1 MWTNNVRI
9 TVNNIFSPSLSA
21 VWSSIF
27 ILRASKHLSFSFP
40 APQRIVTSP
49 RVLFGD
55 SEKLRY
61 FSPAL
66 CLVFTGNSCRSE
78 TNDGFR
84 CLTNFRSYLPTK
96 FTLLNIIQL
105 LQKLTTQ
112 VVVMHLIF
120 TLHSSTSKA
129 ILTSKQF
136 ATYLNLHNV
145 YMLIETDRKVRSG
158 SFHRDLVTLVSCSI
172 FAGM

>member
-1 MWTNNVRI
+1 M
-9 TVNNIFSPSLSA
+9 VNNIFSLSLSA

-40 APQRIVTSP
+40 APQRIGTSP
-49 RVLFGD
+49 RVFFLISWD
-55 SEKLRY
+55 SEKRVFFFFFFFL
-61 FSPAL
+61 PAL
-66 CLVFTGNSCRSE
+66 FLVFTGNSCRSE

-84 CLTNFRSYLPTK
+84 CLTNFRSYLPTN

-120 TLHSSTSKA
+120 TLHSSTWKL
-129 ILTSKQF
+129 ILTSKQC
-136 ATYLNLHNV
+136 ASYLYLHNV
-145 YMLIETDRKVRSG
+145 YKMIETDRKVRSG
-158 SFHRDLVTLVSCSI
+158 VLSI
-172 FAGM
+172 MVLLP

>member
-1 MWTNNVRI
+1 M
-9 TVNNIFSPSLSA
+9 VNNIFSLSLSA

-40 APQRIVTSP
+40 APQRIGTSP
-49 RVLFGD
+49 RDFFFLIFWD
-55 SEKLRY
+55 SEKRVFFFFL
-61 FSPAL
+61 FLAAL
-66 CLVFTGNSCRSE
+66 FLVFTGNSCRSE

-84 CLTNFRSYLPTK
+84 CLTNFRSYLPTN

-120 TLHSSTSKA
+120 TLHSSTWKV

-136 ATYLNLHNV
+136 ATYLYLHNV
-145 YMLIETDRKVRSG
+145 YKMIESDRKVRSG
-158 SFHRDLVTLVSCSI
+158 VLSI
-172 FAGM
+172 VVRLP

>member
-1 MWTNNVRI
+1 M
-9 TVNNIFSPSLSA
+9 VNNIFSLSLSA

-27 ILRASKHLSFSFP
+27 ILRASKHLSFIFP
-40 APQRIVTSP
+40 APQRIGTSP
-49 RVLFGD
+49 RVFFFFNFLRFRKTCFFFFLF
-55 SEKLRY
+55 L
-61 FSPAL
+61 PAL
-66 CLVFTGNSCRSE
+66 FLVFTGNSCRSE

-84 CLTNFRSYLPTK
+84 CLTNFRSY

-120 TLHSSTSKA
+120 TLHSSTWKA

-136 ATYLNLHNV
+136 ATYLYLHNV
-145 YMLIETDRKVRSG
+145 YKMIETDRKVRSG
-158 SFHRDLVTLVSCSI
+158 VLSI
-172 FAGM
+172 VVRLP

>member
-1 MWTNNVRI
+1 M
-9 TVNNIFSPSLSA
+9 VNNIFSPSLSA

-27 ILRASKHLSFSFP
+27 ILRASKHLSFGFP
-40 APQRIVTSP
+40 APQKIVTSP
-49 RVLFGD
+49 RVSFFFSFGD
-55 SEKLRY
+55 SGKRFFFL
-61 FSPAL
+61 FLPAL
-66 CLVFTGNSCRSE
+66 CLVFTGNSCRSK

-120 TLHSSTSKA
+120 TLHSSTWKA

-136 ATYLNLHNV
+136 ATYLYLHNV
-145 YMLIETDRKVRSG
+145 YMMIETDRKVRSG
-158 SFHRDLVTLVSCSI
+158 VLSI
-172 FAGM
+172 VVRLP